1 MSPFFGPSSSMP
13 MRFATSVAVL
23 AVCLLLAHFYIP
35 RLVTFDNITQVVRQF
50 SIQAIMAVGVTF
62 VMVAGRLDLS
72 VGSLLSLCSV
82 TAIGVHETLGP
93 APAILIPLALGIV
106 VGCLN
111 GFLVA
116 VLRCNSL
123 IATLGVLAALQGVSL
138 IVTGGKN
145 LTVAVPEASWFS
157 MIGRGQVLGIPIP
170 IVILVILA
178 AMLAFVLNRTTF
190 GRAVFAVGGNET
202 ASIYSSI
209 PTARII
215 FATYV
220 ISGLTTAIAA
230 IVLASR
236 VMSARNDSGTGYELL
251 VVAGIILGGTSLVGG
266 SGGVG
271 RSVLGIIILGFIQNA
286 TLLLG
291 YPYYFQWLI
300 TWLVIIAAVWFDLA
314 SKRGRLFV

>member
-1 MSPFFGPSSSMP
+1 MSTLSTGLRSIPP
-13 MRFATSVAVL
+13 RSVIAIALL
-23 AVCLLLAHFYIP
+23 AVALLLASLFIP
-35 RLVTFDNITQVVRQF
+35 RLLSFDNITQVLRQF

-82 TAIGVHETLGP
+82 SAIGLHEAFGP
-93 APAILIPLALGIV
+93 AAAISGTLAIGLA
-106 VGCLN
+106 VGCFN
-111 GFLVA
+111 GLLVA
-116 VLRCNSL
+116 VLRLNSL

-145 LTVAVPEASWFS
+145 LTVANPESTWFS
-157 MIGRGQVLGIPIP
+157 IIGRGHLLGIPIP
-170 IVILVILA
+170 IVIL
-178 AMLAFVLNRTTF
+178 FVLALLLGIVLTRTSF
-190 GRAVFAVGGNET
+190 GRSVFAVGGNET
-202 ASIYSSI
+202 ASIYSSL
-209 PTARII
+209 PTGRII
-215 FATYV
+215 FSTYV
-220 ISGLTTAIAA
+220 LSGLTTAIAA

-236 VMSARNDSGTGYELL
+236 VMSARNDSGAGYELL

-266 SGGVG
+266 AGGIG

-291 YPYYFQWLI
+291 YPYYFQWLV

-314 SKRGRLFV
+314 AKRGRLFT